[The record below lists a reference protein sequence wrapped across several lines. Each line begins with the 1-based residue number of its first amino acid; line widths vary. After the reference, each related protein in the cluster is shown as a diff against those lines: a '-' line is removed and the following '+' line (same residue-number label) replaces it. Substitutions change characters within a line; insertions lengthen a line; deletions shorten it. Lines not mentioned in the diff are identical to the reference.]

1 MDFPQKLMTRRLLL
15 TRIENA
21 DQGDFFRMRSAPEVM
36 HALGA
41 LERDAADALCRT
53 LAEHWTQ
60 HGYGWWTARD
70 ARSGAFMGCG
80 GLRAVMLEGV
90 PETELAYGFL
100 PQFWGHGYASELA
113 RVAVAQGFVRL
124 GVGEIVSYV
133 LPGNHGSRRVVEKAG
148 FACERP
154 FMHARR
160 QHLLYR
166 LRACAW
172 STASQPRARPR
183 AEAMLQ
189 TA

>member
-15 TRIENA
+15 TRIENTDQA
-21 DQGDFFRMRSAPEVM
+21 DFSSMRSAPEVT
-36 HALGA
+36 HVLGS
-41 LERDAADALCRT
+41 LGRDEAQALCRT

-70 ARSGAFMGCG
+70 SGSGAFMGCG
-80 GLRAVMLEGV
+80 GLRAVTVDGV

-113 RVAVAQGFVRL
+113 RVAVAQAFVRL
-124 GVGEIVSYV
+124 GIREIVSYV
-133 LPGNHGSRRVVEKAG
+133 LPGNHASRRVVEKAG
-148 FACERP
+148 FVRERP

-166 LRACAW
+166 LKAGAW
-172 STASQPRARPR
+172 CTASQMRERPR
-183 AEAMLQ
+183 EAMLQ

>member
-15 TRIENA
+15 TRIESA
-21 DQGDFFRMRSAPEVM
+21 DQTDFYRMRRAPEVTQ
-36 HALGA
+36 AIGA
-41 LERDAADALCRT
+41 LERDEAVALCRI
-53 LAEHWTQ
+53 LAEHWTE
-60 HGYGWWTARD
+60 HGYGWWTAREP
-70 ARSGAFMGCG
+70 ASGAFMGCG
-80 GLRAVMLEGV
+80 GLRAVMVEDR

-113 RVAVAQGFVRL
+113 RVAVAQAFVRL
-124 GVGEIVSYV
+124 GIREVVSYV
-133 LPGNHGSRRVVEKAG
+133 LPGNHASRRVVEKAG
-148 FACERP
+148 FVCERP

-166 LRACAW
+166 LKAGAW
-172 STASQPRARPR
+172 CTALQPRGRTR